1 MLLRLAGA
9 FVGACVV
16 VFLLTAGSASL
27 IKWWDDRERNED
39 DIVTL
44 HPVSGVSGFS
54 SVDLA
59 ELLGE
64 PKYQLPEAPRAPI
77 PPPLAGREI
86 SGFVIV
92 EVTVNADGNPINAT
106 VVEAEPAGIYEQQA
120 IRDALAETYTA
131 GAPGKQDTVI
141 RFSVSADEVSR
152 EAP

>member
-1 MLLRLAGA
+1 MITRLAGA

-27 IKWWDDRERNED
+27 IKWWDDRERDENS
-39 DIVTL
+39 IVKL

-92 EVTVNADGNPINAT
+92 EVTVNDAGNPVNAT
-106 VVEAEPAGIYEQQA
+106 IVQAEPAGIYEQQA
-120 IRDALAETYTA
+120 IRDALAGSYAA

-141 RFSVSADEVSR
+141 RFSVNADEINR
-152 EAP
+152 AAR